1 MTRPV
6 PSGKH
11 FVDLAAEAAKPS
23 RIRRDPPP
31 AVTKK
36 TVVPDR
42 EMVDR
47 KAIAIGIVAVALT
60 LVVIAVFIGNWA
72 GWSPRHYTMQVDDRG
87 GY

>member
-6 PSGKH
+6 PSGKQ

-23 RIRRDPPP
+23 RIRRDPPLKV
-31 AVTKK
+31 AKK

-42 EMVDR
+42 EIVDR
-47 KAIAIGIVAVALT
+47 QAVLIGIVAIALS
-60 LVVIAVFIGNWA
+60 LVVIALFIGNWA
-72 GWSPRHYTMQVDDRG
+72 GWSPRQVTLEVDDRG